1 MYAPLNVARSNTRYR
16 HIVATVVLFVI
27 SVLLY
32 TLSFP
37 SDHHL
42 PAHVLSTTKA
52 SPSTGSIQS
61 ESRPSSVRPTPSNDA
76 TIDFRNQRV
85 PCLGPRGRLM
95 SESYDDQLHPA
106 HFENVTYPPPL
117 SGSYEALDLDKS
129 WLTAAERYGPYGLGE
144 DEENYT
150 RIRVDWSTIN
160 WANLQNNCSQSNH
173 ERLRD
178 AYAFDN
184 GHPRFTYRERSW
196 SEKWLPSF
204 FTTPDINPRPA
215 TQTFHRSAIVVRVWS
230 TYKYHPED
238 MWNLRSLVAET
249 ALATGGEYAV
259 FLLVDVKDKEAGI
272 HKDPEAYDR
281 VLRESVPS
289 EFQDIAVLFDDTLL
303 ESWYPDVGEHL
314 PIMQI
319 MQPMQIFAQ
328 FYPEFDHY
336 WQLEVDSR
344 FLGHTGN
351 MLDKFSDFAR
361 NEPRKQARE
370 RASWAYMSDYHGS
383 YDDFFN
389 TIDDVLNG
397 TSSVWG
403 NVDIHDFDPI
413 GPKPPVDDP
422 CEEPFLWGVGEEADL
437 ILLNTLEDASRDED
451 WIFKGWQHGF
461 SMGSKL
467 PVYVS
472 VVAQGRASWN
482 LLNAVH
488 HAQAHAG
495 MRIPS
500 EATLPSFALWHGLK
514 ISGIPLPVYQ
524 WPGRDR
530 HEMEFALNG
539 GGLDAFPDAI
549 ANGPARYRGSSMG
562 FFTNGMSWQ
571 WWTTLP
577 EDLANPWYINEI
589 DNPILPDMLLNEGGN
604 LYAPQLLIHPRKTNG
619 KKPKHPGQEDED
631 EEDVE

>member
-1 MYAPLNVARSNTRYR
+1 VS
-16 HIVATVVLFVI
+16 
-27 SVLLY
+27 
-32 TLSFP
+32 
-37 SDHHL
+37 
-42 PAHVLSTTKA
+42 
-52 SPSTGSIQS
+52 
-61 ESRPSSVRPTPSNDA
+61 
-76 TIDFRNQRV
+76 
-85 PCLGPRGRLM
+85 CLGPRGILM

-106 HFENVTYPPPL
+106 QFENHTYPPPL
-117 SGSYEALDLDKS
+117 SGSYGALNLDKS

-150 RIRVDWSTIN
+150 RSRVDWSTID
-160 WANLQNNCSQSNH
+160 WADLQNNCSEANH
-173 ERLRD
+173 QRLPN
-178 AYAFDN
+178 AHAFDD
-184 GHPRFTYRERSW
+184 GHPRFTYRKRSW
-196 SEKWLPSF
+196 QEKWLPSV
-204 FTTPDINPRPA
+204 FTTPSINPRPA

-230 TYKYHPED
+230 TYNYHPED

-259 FLLVDVKDKEAGI
+259 FLLVDVKDNEAGI
-272 HKDPEAYDR
+272 HTNPEAYDR
-281 VLRESVPS
+281 ILREAVPP
-289 EFQDIAVLFDDTLL
+289 EFQKIAVLFDDSLL

-314 PIMQI
+314 AIMQI
-319 MQPMQIFAQ
+319 MQPLQIFAQ

-336 WQLEVDSR
+336 WQIEVDSR
-344 FLGHTGN
+344 FLGHTGD

-383 YDDFFN
+383 YDDFFS
-389 TIDDVLNG
+389 TIDDKLNG

-413 GPKPPVDDP
+413 GPKPPVKNS

-451 WIFKGWQHGF
+451 WLFKGWQYGF

-467 PVYVS
+467 PVFVS

-488 HAQAHAG
+488 HAQAHSG
-495 MRIPS
+495 MAIPS

-539 GGLDAFPDAI
+539 GGLNAFPDGI

-577 EDLANPWYINEI
+577 EDLANPWYINEV

-604 LYAPQLLIHPRKTNG
+604 LYAPNLLIHPRKTN
-619 KKPKHPGQEDED
+619 
-631 EEDVE
+631 

>member
-27 SVLLY
+27 SILLY

-37 SDHHL
+37 PEHHL
-42 PAHVLSTTKA
+42 PQHVPSALKA
-52 SPSTGSIQS
+52 SPSSATT
-61 ESRPSSVRPTPSNDA
+61 RPPLVRPTASNDA
-76 TIDFRNQRV
+76 TTDFRNQRV
-85 PCLGPRGRLM
+85 PCIGPRGKLM
-95 SESYDDQLHPA
+95 SESYDDQLHPTQYED
-106 HFENVTYPPPL
+106 FTYPPPL
-117 SGSYEALDLDKS
+117 SGSYEALDLEQS

-144 DEENYT
+144 DKETYT
-150 RIRVDWSTIN
+150 RSRVDWSTIS
-160 WANLQNNCSQSNH
+160 WGDLQNSCSQSNH
-173 ERLRD
+173 ERLPN

-184 GHPRFTYRERSW
+184 GHSRLTYRQRSW
-196 SEKWLPSF
+196 KEKWVPSV
-204 FTTPDINPRPA
+204 FTTPDINPKLA
-215 TQTFHRSAIVVRVWS
+215 TQKYNRSAIVVRVWS
-230 TYKYHPED
+230 TYKYTPED

-249 ALATGGEYAV
+249 SLATGGEYAV

-272 HKDPEAYDR
+272 HNDTEAYDR
-281 VLRESVPS
+281 VLRKSVPA
-289 EFQDIAVLFDDTLL
+289 EFQDIAVLFDDSLL
-303 ESWYPDVGEHL
+303 ESWYPDVAEHL

-319 MQPMQIFAQ
+319 MQPLQIFAQ

-336 WQLEVDSR
+336 WQVEVDSR

-383 YDDFFN
+383 YDDFFDS
-389 TIDDVLNG
+389 IDDVLNG

-403 NVDIHDFDPI
+403 SIDIHDLDPI
-413 GPKPPVDDP
+413 GPRPPVEDACD
-422 CEEPFLWGVGEEADL
+422 EPFVWGVGEEADL

-451 WIFKGWQHGF
+451 WLFKGWQHGF
-461 SMGSKL
+461 SMGPKL
-467 PVYVS
+467 PIFVS

-524 WPGRDR
+524 WPARDR

-539 GGLDAFPDAI
+539 GGLDAFPDGI

-562 FFTNGMSWQ
+562 FFTNGMTWQ

-577 EDLANPWYINEI
+577 EDLANPWYINEV
-589 DNPILPDMLLNEGGN
+589 DNPILPDMLLKEGGN
-604 LYAPQLLIHPRKTNG
+604 LYAPNILIHPRKTQG
-619 KKPKHPGQEDED
+619 FKPKHPGQPQDDEL
-631 EEDVE
+631 VL